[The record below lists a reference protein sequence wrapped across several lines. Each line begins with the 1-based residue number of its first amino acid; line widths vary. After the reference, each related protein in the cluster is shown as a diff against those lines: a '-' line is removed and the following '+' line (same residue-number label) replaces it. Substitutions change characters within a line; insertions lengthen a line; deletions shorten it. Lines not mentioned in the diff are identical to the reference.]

1 MIDLQGPKHG
11 CLTIMNMTVSSVF
24 LFSLVNE
31 KVIAETSKA
40 TYDYFSQKKIALFPM
55 EQENDP
61 GQKTGRDKRAEFQRH
76 SLLKHLLTTDDALPF
91 MATIGPFSS
100 YKAVKGG
107 I

>member
-40 TYDYFSQKKIALFPM
+40 TYDYFSQKKQPSFRWSRKMTPAKKQAGISAL
-55 EQENDP
+55 N
-61 GQKTGRDKRAEFQRH
+61 
-76 SLLKHLLTTDDALPF
+76 
-91 MATIGPFSS
+91 FS
-100 YKAVKGG
+100 G
-107 I
+107 ILF